1 MRIACIG
8 YRDWAIQIYKKLS
21 CTLDHEFLL
30 IQSEEEYKDQTIRDY
45 QPDLVLFYGWSRI
58 VRREIVKQ
66 FTCLMLHPSRLPE
79 YRGGSPIQNQI
90 IRGVEESAVTIL
102 VMDEGIDTGPI
113 VAQAALSLLG
123 SIDDIFDRISK
134 IGYELT
140 CKLIKEGLRP
150 VEQDHAAATE
160 FKRRSPSES
169 EITKEELMNA
179 SSSYLYNKIRM
190 LQSPYPNAFIRTSDG
205 KKLYIIDAWIA
216 D

>member
-8 YRDWAIQIYKKLS
+8 YRDWAIQIYKELS
-21 CTLDHEFLL
+21 RTLDHEFLL

-123 SIDDIFDRISK
+123 SIDDIFHRISK

-140 CKLIKEGLRP
+140 CKLIAEGLDP

-169 EITKEELMNA
+169 EITKAELMNA
-179 SSSYLYNKIRM
+179 SSLYLYNKIRM